1 MATARASAGSS
12 VSRRVRVAAARAAA
26 RAPESAAAL
35 TRWAAAATRG
45 SATRVSALSTTPRK
59 AALAKRE
66 AAALVS
72 AVGKREGVSSA
83 RPRARSP
90 ISFRPPNPLLT
101 GHALNRSRHVVA
113 LHARHGAAGAL
124 AAAHRAR
131 LVCGGRGG
139 GRVSRCCEWGMRDAW
154 DRGDWLAPIGGRAR
168 PHARPDAAGGAGAR
182 RRGGGGRARARCAR
196 ERSRLG
202 PSRAPGW
209 RRDRQGSMAVARAA
223 IARHGRRGRAPIA
236 PPQSRQQLVLNAG
249 ARGRAPGRDRRG
261 GRGGAGGVGARHA
274 LGPPFKRGG
283 AIGAAA
289 AALPPRLEWRRAR
302 YRAPLLPAYSSPFAQ
317 RAQLWS
323 PLPTPPFT
331 SPPPPPPSR
340 PPAPP
345 PPCPHARARPAGGGP
360 RRGTGRGRARGSS
373 GRPRACSRAP

>member
-1 MATARASAGSS
+1 MGDERCVGSGRLVGPNRGARPAARPPRRSGWGGSAPARGRRPCARPLCPRAVAIGTLSRSRVEARPAGLDGGRPRRHRTAR
-12 VSRRVRVAAARAAA
+12 
-26 RAPESAAAL
+26 
-35 TRWAAAATRG
+35 
-45 SATRVSALSTTPRK
+45 
-59 AALAKRE
+59 
-66 AAALVS
+66 
-72 AVGKREGVSSA
+72 
-83 RPRARSP
+83 
-90 ISFRPPNPLLT
+90 
-101 GHALNRSRHVVA
+101 
-113 LHARHGAAGAL
+113 
-124 AAAHRAR
+124 
-131 LVCGGRGG
+131 
-139 GRVSRCCEWGMRDAW
+139 
-154 DRGDWLAPIGGRAR
+154 
-168 PHARPDAAGGAGAR
+168 
-182 RRGGGGRARARCAR
+182 
-196 ERSRLG
+196 
-202 PSRAPGW
+202 PSRAGA
-209 RRDRQGSMAVARAA
+209 DC
-223 IARHGRRGRAPIA
+223 

-345 PPCPHARARPAGGGP
+345 PPCPRARARPAGGGP